1 MTQTSA
7 AAKLREYE
15 TVFLLKPEL
24 ADEVVEQTKE
34 RIRGIVNREGGKL
47 LRFTTWGK
55 KRTMYPVQT
64 HPRAIYIHALYLGG
78 PAMVA
83 ELERNL
89 RNLDNVLRYLSV
101 KLAEDVNPDTRP
113 VSEDITLSGDMDDN
127 RPLGGAE
134 RDAERAEMGVFDGE
148 GDEEDDDMGDEL

>member
-1 MTQTSA
+1 MTQPSA
-7 AAKLREYE
+7 ATKLREYE

-24 ADEVVEQTKE
+24 PDDVVEQTKE
-34 RIRGIVNREGGKL
+34 RVRTIVNREGGKL
-47 LRFTTWGK
+47 IRFTTWGK

-78 PAMVA
+78 HAMVA

-101 KLAEDVNPDTRP
+101 KLADNVDPETRP
-113 VSEDITLSGDMDDN
+113 VSEDINLSGDVDDN

-134 RDAERAEMGVFDGE
+134 RDAERAEMGVFDG
-148 GDEEDDDMGDEL
+148 DVDDDDDMGDDL

>member
-7 AAKLREYE
+7 VTKLREYE

-24 ADEVVEQTKE
+24 PDELVDQTKE
-34 RIRGIVNREGGKL
+34 RIRTIVNREGGKL

-55 KRTMYPVQT
+55 KRTMYPVKAQ
-64 HPRAIYIHALYLGG
+64 PRAIYIHALYLGG
-78 PAMVA
+78 SALVA

-89 RNLDNVLRYLSV
+89 RNFDNVLRYLSV
-101 KLAEDVNPDTRP
+101 RLADNVDPNTRP
-113 VSEDITLSGDMDDN
+113 VSEDIKLSGDVDDN

-134 RDAERAEMGVFDGE
+134 RDAERAEMGVFDGD
-148 GDEEDDDMGDEL
+148 GDDDMGDDF

>member
-1 MTQTSA
+1 MTQASA
-7 AAKLREYE
+7 ALKLREYE

-24 ADEVVEQTKE
+24 PDEVVDQTKE
-34 RIRGIVNREGGKL
+34 RVRTIVNREGGKL

-55 KRTMYPVQT
+55 KRTMYPVKAQ
-64 HPRAIYIHALYLGG
+64 PRAIYIHALYLGG
-78 PAMVA
+78 PALVS

-101 KLAEDVNPDTRP
+101 RLADDIDPDTRP
-113 VSEDITLSGDMDDN
+113 VSEDIKLSGDIDDN

-134 RDAERAEMGVFDGE
+134 RDAERAEMGVFDGD
-148 GDEEDDDMGDEL
+148 GDDDDDMGDDL

>member
-1 MTQTSA
+1 MTQPQA
-7 AAKLREYE
+7 ANKLREYE

-24 ADEVVEQTKE
+24 PDDVVDQTKE
-34 RIRGIVNREGGKL
+34 RVRTIVNREGGKL
-47 LRFTTWGK
+47 IRFTTWGK

-64 HPRAIYIHALYLGG
+64 HPRAVYIHALYLGG

-101 KLAEDVNPDTRP
+101 KIASDVDPDSRP
-113 VSEDITLSGDMDDN
+113 VSEDINLSGDMDDN

-134 RDAERAEMGVFDGE
+134 RDAERAEMGVFDG
-148 GDEEDDDMGDEL
+148 DVDDDDDMGDDL